1 MKNYSNIAIV
11 ASFFGLWMDSFLST
25 TFQVISG
32 FFLIFTF
39 GILHGANDVLLIKNI
54 NSVKKTRSWLTI
66 LTYYIVIVLTGV
78 LLFYLIPQIALLL
91 FIMVSAYHF
100 GEQQWQNLK
109 STFSQGLLI
118 LFQFL
123 YGIVVLLLLF
133 IFHTTEV
140 QNIIFKI
147 AKLTVPLPYFI
158 ECLQITGLL
167 FLSLCGYAY
176 WKTEEIR
183 NKLLLECFYLVLF
196 AVIFKSSSLIW
207 GFAIYFVIWHSIPSI
222 IDQIKFL
229 NGTFSTPYFITYC
242 KDAGIYWLM
251 SIIGISLIYYI
262 CKEEEQLFNALFF
275 SFLAAITFP
284 HAAVITTMFR
294 GKKSKLGNRKA

>member
-54 NSVKKTRSWLTI
+54 NVVKSPRSWLTI

-78 LLFYLIPQIALLL
+78 LLFYWIPQIALLL

-109 STFSQGLLI
+109 STFPQRLLI

-133 IFHTTEV
+133 VFHTIQV
-140 QNIIFKI
+140 QDIIFKI
-147 AKLTVPLPYFI
+147 AKLAVPLPYFI
-158 ECLQITGLL
+158 TGLQIAGVL

-176 WKTEEIR
+176 WKTEKIR
-183 NKLLLECFYLVLF
+183 SKLLLECFYLILF
-196 AVIFKSSSLIW
+196 TIIFKSSSLIW

-229 NGTFSTPYFITYC
+229 NGTFSIPYFITYC
-242 KDAGIYWLM
+242 KEAGIYWLI
-251 SIIGISLIYYI
+251 SIIGISMIYYL

-284 HAAVITTMFR
+284 HAAVITTMFH
-294 GKKSKLGNRKA
+294 GHKEN